1 MKRIIK
7 CCSSWSVTLLLLKEA
22 VILKFKQA
30 QQHLIKLK
38 LHQFSLFIYAYM
50 MVIDNKNNYFTEF
63 MKQYNSKVHYF
74 DYDSFN
80 IWEYLKVEMF
90 GIGKYE

>member
-1 MKRIIK
+1 
-7 CCSSWSVTLLLLKEA
+7 
-22 VILKFKQA
+22 
-30 QQHLIKLK
+30 
-38 LHQFSLFIYAYM
+38 M